1 MENDNLSIG
10 KLFDSDIGQ
19 ELVQGKATSI
29 ADKVVIRN
37 GTVLYFDKS
46 LLDSGEAPPSDYFSP
61 PTLPCS
67 AKPARLSRG
76 GLTWI

>member
-46 LLDSGEAPPSDYFSP
+46 LLDSDKSSSDFSP
-61 PTLPCS
+61 PPCHAPQNPRDCS
-67 AKPARLSRG
+67 EEA
-76 GLTWI
+76 

>member
-10 KLFDSDIGQ
+10 KLFDGDIGQ

-29 ADKVVIRN
+29 ADGVAIRN

-46 LLDSGEAPPSDYFSP
+46 LLDSGEAPPSDSFSLP
-61 PTLPCS
+61 PC
-67 AKPARLSRG
+67 PAPQNSCDFQTEG
-76 GLTWI
+76 